1 MVQADDGAKSLKVFG
16 RQKNWMQCVIWIRVG
31 IDFKFPFCQMVK
43 RKIGANIMIYIV
55 QTYAS
60 EYVKSRKHIL
70 TQRSELE
77 CNTNATAALFL
88 NYTHS

>member
-1 MVQADDGAKSLKVFG
+1 
-16 RQKNWMQCVIWIRVG
+16 
-31 IDFKFPFCQMVK
+31 MVK